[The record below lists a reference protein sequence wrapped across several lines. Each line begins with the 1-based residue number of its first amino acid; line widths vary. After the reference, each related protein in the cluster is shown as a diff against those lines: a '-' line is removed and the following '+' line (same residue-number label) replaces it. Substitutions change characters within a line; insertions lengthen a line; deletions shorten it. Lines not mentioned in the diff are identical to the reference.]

1 MFLISSSINVALQ
14 RATSILNFTD
24 IWRVKMILMNLMKLI
39 DASWWVENL
48 IYFIHMYVDR
58 SRDRNFLLL
67 SLLRRIF
74 LVSDSGFDFV
84 AYVYFDGIEFCV
96 GFGCCGE
103 GLGIFLA
110 WWKFLWVRKDFVIIV
125 YHFRSQF
132 D

>member
-1 MFLISSSINVALQ
+1 
-14 RATSILNFTD
+14 
-24 IWRVKMILMNLMKLI
+24 
-39 DASWWVENL
+39 
-48 IYFIHMYVDR
+48 MYVDR
-58 SRDRNFLLL
+58 SRDRNVLLL

-110 WWKFLWVRKDFVIIV
+110 
-125 YHFRSQF
+125 
-132 D
+132 